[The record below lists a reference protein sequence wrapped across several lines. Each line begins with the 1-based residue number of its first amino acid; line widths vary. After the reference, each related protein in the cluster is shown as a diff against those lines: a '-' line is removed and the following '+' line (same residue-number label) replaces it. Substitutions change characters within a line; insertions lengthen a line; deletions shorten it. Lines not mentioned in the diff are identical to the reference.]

1 MAKWTQHRRVD
12 VPACDTASREVF
24 RTPFLQGMASARAP
38 HLCHRRA
45 ANASPGGLTHAAPT
59 AELGGHAR
67 RPDLWGVAF
76 VSHPTRRAVLAKSPK
91 LATVDRRKRCKT
103 GVLLAPGPPC
113 VQPNVSRVPPF
124 LCFLSF
130 FPAGG
135 VHKVCKLHLT
145 RRAFTVSAKTEAFLH
160 VTAEECSEPHSQLRH
175 PTYELA
181 GVVQLVETCTQAHC
195 FGIRCGHSLAS
206 IAIKLLGSTT
216 RTFTSLLRPAA
227 CGGSGQVR
235 PLRPG

>member
-1 MAKWTQHRRVD
+1 MRLLLAASSPEHALSSPEPAHGSQLTQSQACPDRLCGPSDAPWCTCQVPKARHRRR
-12 VPACDTASREVF
+12 PSKT
-24 RTPFLQGMASARAP
+24 LQ
-38 HLCHRRA
+38 
-45 ANASPGGLTHAAPT
+45 NGGFTCPRPSMRT
-59 AELGGHAR
+59 AE
-67 RPDLWGVAF
+67 
-76 VSHPTRRAVLAKSPK
+76 
-91 LATVDRRKRCKT
+91 
-103 GVLLAPGPPC
+103 
-113 VQPNVSRVPPF
+113 PNMSRVPPF